1 MKRTWSP
8 MLAAL
13 LVLAMLVPMSAI
25 AEDVTFPVE
34 NIEFTYWYPMWEDE
48 TRFVGNG
55 DMGDLHMYQQLEQ
68 DTGVKIAWIHPPV
81 AENKTAFNVMLAQ
94 KDLPDIITQEYYVD
108 YPGGPD
114 KAIADGVYLR
124 LNELMEAYAP
134 EYWALINEDPEI
146 RSQTRTDEGNV
157 WCFYMIDSF
166 AQPSYYG
173 PVYRKDWLD
182 KLGLE
187 VPTTIDEY
195 HDMLVAFKDEMG
207 ADVPLYMSYEGF
219 FRNSKMLM
227 SAFDVSHEFFVSDGV
242 IRYGPV
248 EDGFRDYLAM
258 MKQWLDEGL
267 IDGEFATRTQSGAY
281 EAYVTNN
288 RTGAWEDAHFT
299 WQGLLAKA
307 TDPDMELISGPYLK
321 LTPDQTIHF
330 RQQNYRAQQNAT
342 AITTACENP
351 EIAVAWLNMKF
362 TEQYR
367 IWGNYGIEGLTY
379 EMVDGQPRFTEYA
392 YSNPDGLSLNQVL
405 YKYCFGKGPYYRIMG
420 RNWFTFLPEGVA
432 AMTIWYESS
441 DGAAMLSPY
450 MSMTPEDGEEYA
462 IIMSDIETYVKESA
476 VAFITGELS
485 LDKWEDYVRT
495 IESMGLDQALSI
507 KQASYESFLK
517 R

>member
-207 ADVPLYMSYEGF
+207 ADVPLYM
-219 FRNSKMLM
+219 
-227 SAFDVSHEFFVSDGV
+227 
-242 IRYGPV
+242 
-248 EDGFRDYLAM
+248 
-258 MKQWLDEGL
+258 
-267 IDGEFATRTQSGAY
+267 
-281 EAYVTNN
+281 
-288 RTGAWEDAHFT
+288 
-299 WQGLLAKA
+299 
-307 TDPDMELISGPYLK
+307 
-321 LTPDQTIHF
+321 
-330 RQQNYRAQQNAT
+330 
-342 AITTACENP
+342 
-351 EIAVAWLNMKF
+351 KF
-362 TEQYR
+362 
-367 IWGNYGIEGLTY
+367 
-379 EMVDGQPRFTEYA
+379 
-392 YSNPDGLSLNQVL
+392 
-405 YKYCFGKGPYYRIMG
+405 
-420 RNWFTFLPEGVA
+420 
-432 AMTIWYESS
+432 
-441 DGAAMLSPY
+441 
-450 MSMTPEDGEEYA
+450 
-462 IIMSDIETYVKESA
+462 ETH
-476 VAFITGELS
+476 I
-485 LDKWEDYVRT
+485 
-495 IESMGLDQALSI
+495 
-507 KQASYESFLK
+507 
-517 R
+517 